1 MLLQLI
7 SCQPVQI
14 FRHSHLRQFL
24 SLAYKYSSVQHAIQ
38 NKVLVSSST
47 NIFENLALEDWLYDN
62 TNLEYESIL
71 LLWRNNPAIVIGRHQ
86 NPWLECNIPECQK
99 QKVAI
104 VRRKSGGGT
113 VYHDS
118 GNLNCSFIK
127 RRELYNRKQNL
138 EFVISALKTRW
149 NVDLSLNKREDI
161 VLDGKYKISGTA
173 SKLGGKRTYHH
184 FTLLYSVD
192 KETLNKLLH
201 SKMDGVTSNATKSTR
216 MEVGNLGDMAPDMN
230 FHSLVDVISSQF
242 VNCSQKPSVETVNP
256 ADDTRYPGIQKHL
269 NDLKSWDWIY
279 GKTPPF
285 TIERNFVNKF
295 SNENNTT
302 ADLKVRIE
310 KGHVTNLHMNLLPE
324 ESVNFDC
331 IQSLESSL
339 EGCRLCREDVTS
351 QLSQI
356 KIDWISRNCYSIQ
369 TQKVLDWCLQ

>member
-62 TNLEYESIL
+62 TNLEHESIL

-99 QKVAI
+99 QEVAI

-161 VLDGKYKISGTA
+161 VLDGKYKVNIISFWHTGDKFQKGNRKIFI
-173 SKLGGKRTYHH
+173 SFQGG
-184 FTLLYSVD
+184 L
-192 KETLNKLLH
+192 
-201 SKMDGVTSNATKSTR
+201 SKMYRINRKILNSDGR
-216 MEVGNLGDMAPDMN
+216 
-230 FHSLVDVISSQF
+230 F
-242 VNCSQKPSVETVNP
+242 
-256 ADDTRYPGIQKHL
+256 
-269 NDLKSWDWIY
+269 
-279 GKTPPF
+279 
-285 TIERNFVNKF
+285 
-295 SNENNTT
+295 
-302 ADLKVRIE
+302 
-310 KGHVTNLHMNLLPE
+310 
-324 ESVNFDC
+324 
-331 IQSLESSL
+331 
-339 EGCRLCREDVTS
+339 
-351 QLSQI
+351 
-356 KIDWISRNCYSIQ
+356 
-369 TQKVLDWCLQ
+369 